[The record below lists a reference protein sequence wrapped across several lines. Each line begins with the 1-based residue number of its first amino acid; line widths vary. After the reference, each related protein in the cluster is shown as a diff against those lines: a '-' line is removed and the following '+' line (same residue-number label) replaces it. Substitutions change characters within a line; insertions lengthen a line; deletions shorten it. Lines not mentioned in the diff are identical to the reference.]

1 MDAGGLSQA
10 CLKRKSAVRDHHP
23 LAQEEAEVFSYDHLE
38 FRYEPFPIGVA
49 KPALAG
55 DIYRE
60 LVDSYPPQ
68 ELFAYLPKVG
78 HKYSLS
84 EKYNGQAYAKFIK
97 SSAPWREL
105 HAWIKSDAFVPAV
118 MAALKAHH
126 IDLGQKPLSG
136 AKRTFKAV
144 KNLAR
149 GRRRPLPPQ
158 LSTRFEFS
166 MLPANGGYIMPHTDS
181 PSKIVTLIVS
191 MSGEDEW
198 NPAFGGGTD
207 VNRPKDVRLAFN
219 RMNAQADFDEM
230 DVLDTFEFTPN
241 QVVVFVKTFNSWHS
255 VRPMTGAGSP
265 LMRKTLTINIEA
277 AA

>member
-1 MDAGGLSQA
+1 MRPTLFA
-10 CLKRKSAVRDHHP
+10 
-23 LAQEEAEVFSYDHLE
+23 YDHLQ
-38 FRYEPFPIGVA
+38 FRYEPFPIGIA
-49 KPALAG
+49 KPAIAEDL
-55 DIYRE
+55 YRQ
-60 LVDSYPPQ
+60 LVDSYPPR

-84 EKYNGQAYAKFIK
+84 EKYNGEAYGRFIN
-97 SSAPWREL
+97 SHAPWREL
-105 HAWIKSDAFVPAV
+105 HAWIKSDDFIPAV
-118 MAALKAHH
+118 MKALRAHH

-136 AKRTFKAV
+136 AKRTLKTV

-149 GRRRPLPPQ
+149 GRRRPLPPR

-166 MLPANGGYIMPHTDS
+166 MLPADGGYIMPHTDS

-191 MSGEDEW
+191 MAGDDEW

-207 VNRPKDVRLAFN
+207 VNRPRDMRLAFN

-230 DVLDTFEFTPN
+230 EVLDTFEFTPN

-255 VRPMTGAGSP
+255 VRPMTGTGSS

>member
-1 MDAGGLSQA
+1 VLRLS
-10 CLKRKSAVRDHHP
+10 K
-23 LAQEEAEVFSYDHLE
+23 EADLFSYDHLQ
-38 FRYEPFPIGVA
+38 FRYEPFPIGIA
-49 KPALAG
+49 KPAIAEDL
-55 DIYRE
+55 YRE
-60 LVDSYPPQ
+60 LVDRYPPQ

-84 EKYNGQAYAKFIK
+84 EKHNGEAYVRFIK
-97 SSAPWREL
+97 AHAPWREL
-105 HAWIKSDAFVPAV
+105 HAWIKSEAFVPAV
-118 MAALKAHH
+118 MDTLKAHH
-126 IDLGQKPLSG
+126 IDLGHKQLSD
-136 AKRTFKAV
+136 AKRALKTV

-149 GRRRPLPPQ
+149 GRSRPLPPR

-166 MLPANGGYIMPHTDS
+166 MLPADGGYIMPHTDS

-191 MSGEDEW
+191 MAGEDEW

-207 VNRPKDVRLAFN
+207 VNRPKELRLAFN

-230 DVLDTFEFTPN
+230 EVLDTFEFTPN
-241 QVVVFVKTFNSWHS
+241 QVVLFVKTFNSWHS
-255 VRPMTGAGSP
+255 VRPMTGAGSL

>member
-1 MDAGGLSQA
+1 L
-10 CLKRKSAVRDHHP
+10 
-23 LAQEEAEVFSYDHLE
+23 FSYDHLR
-38 FRYEPFPIGVA
+38 FRYEPFPIGIA

-55 DIYRE
+55 DLYRE

-84 EKYNGQAYAKFIK
+84 EKYNGEAYAKFIRGQK
-97 SSAPWREL
+97 IWREL
-105 HAWIKSDAFVPAV
+105 HAWIKSDSFIPAV
-118 MAALKAHH
+118 MQTLKTHH

-136 AKRTFKAV
+136 PKRALKAV
-144 KNLAR
+144 RNLAR

-158 LSTRFEFS
+158 LGTRFEFS
-166 MLPANGGYIMPHTDS
+166 MLPADGGYIMPHTDS

-191 MSGEDEW
+191 MAGEDEW

-219 RMNAQADFDEM
+219 RMNAQAGFDEM
-230 DVLDTFEFTPN
+230 EVLDTFEFTPN
-241 QVVVFVKTFNSWHS
+241 QVVLFVKTFNSWHS